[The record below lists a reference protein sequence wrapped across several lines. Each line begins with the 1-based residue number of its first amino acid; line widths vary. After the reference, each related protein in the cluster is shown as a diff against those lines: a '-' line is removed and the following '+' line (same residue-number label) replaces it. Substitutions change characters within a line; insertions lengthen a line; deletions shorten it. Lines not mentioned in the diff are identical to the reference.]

1 MRKTLLK
8 KIGILLLLLSLTAGM
23 FPEFSAVSVSAAA
36 QTAESTTAKN
46 GWKKGKAG
54 WVYYVNGKKL
64 KNTWKT
70 INGKKYYFGSDGV
83 RKQGCWY
90 TIAASGGK
98 YYSYYFNQSG
108 AYSGKYKAIDA
119 KLVKTMDKLIKAK
132 KITASTTANVAL
144 KRLFNMISA
153 NAYGYM
159 RAPQGF
165 KPEQTK
171 DWEYTYAKEMLQ
183 NKAGSCYHFAAAFA
197 FLARRATGLPVRI
210 GCGNAR
216 TFSADKW
223 QIHSWVEVQ
232 INGNWY
238 VYDTNA
244 QRFSTYNKG
253 KWYKLS
259 AAAAKSYYKDAKYIN
274 VNI

>member
-1 MRKTLLK
+1 MRKALIK
-8 KIGILLLLLSLTAGM
+8 KIGILMLLLSLTLGM
-23 FPEFSAVSVSAAA
+23 VPGTDAVSVSAAA
-36 QTAESTTAKN
+36 QTSQKAAAKN
-46 GWKKGKAG
+46 GWKKGKTG

-70 INGKKYYFGSDGV
+70 ISGKKYYFGANGV

-98 YYSYYFNQSG
+98 YYSYYFNQNG

-119 KLVKTMDKLIKAK
+119 DLVKTMDKLIKGK
-132 KITASTTANVAL
+132 KITASTKADVAL
-144 KRLFNMISA
+144 KRLFDMISA
-153 NAYGYM
+153 SAYGYA

-171 DWEYTYAKEMLQ
+171 EWEYTFAKEMLQ
-183 NKAGSCYHFAAAFA
+183 NKAGSCYHFAASFA

-210 GCGNAR
+210 CYGNAR
-216 TFSADKW
+216 TFAADKW
-223 QIHSWVEVQ
+223 QAHGWVEVQ
-232 INGNWY
+232 INGKWY
-238 VYDTNA
+238 TYDTNA

-259 AAAAKSYYKDAKYIN
+259 AATAKSYYKDVKYIN
-274 VNI
+274 INI